1 MRLTQWSII
10 LYAFVGLRLNNPPP
24 MLKMVAVKA
33 AALRDPSAMGD
44 PPAMGDPCDHSTKRK
59 SQDQGGLAKAACTK
73 KPEEALV
80 VWTPPP
86 MHAMTHCNS
95 SNQRRNYK
103 PSLKRKVQGA
113 LNMAYCIKEPE
124 PKEVVV
130 VWKP

>member
-44 PPAMGDPCDHSTKRK
+44 PPAMGDPCDQSTKRK

-80 VWTPPP
+80 VWTPPT
-86 MHAMTHCNS
+86 M
-95 SNQRRNYK
+95 K
-103 PSLKRKVQGA
+103 PSLKRKAQGA
-113 LNMAYCIKEPE
+113 LTKASSCIKEPE
-124 PKEVVV
+124 PKEAVV
-130 VWKP
+130 VWKPE